1 MKKLFFVLIC
11 SLLSVAMMASVTVRG
26 VVISTE
32 DGLPVI
38 GASILEKGTSNGT
51 ITDFDGMYELIV
63 QDDATLVVSYV
74 GLATQ
79 ELKVTGPQMD
89 VRLSADAIAME
100 EVVVTAMGVVQEKK
114 RLNFA
119 VQNIGGEA
127 LTENKSANFVNS
139 LQGKIAG
146 VSVTNSGG
154 SPNAGSQIIIRGI
167 SSVNNSQSNEPLFIL
182 DGVAI
187 SGAGSSA
194 ADINPNDIENI
205 TVLKGA
211 AAAALY
217 GQDAANG
224 VIMITTKQG
233 EKGKI
238 KVQANGSWQWD
249 QAVRLPQ
256 LQQT

>member
-1 MKKLFFVLIC
+1 MKKLLFVLAC
-11 SLLSVAMMASVTVRG
+11 SLMSAAMMASVTVSG

-38 GASILEKGTSNGT
+38 GASVLEKGTSNGT
-51 ITDFDGMYELIV
+51 ITDFDGMYELTV
-63 QDDATLVVSYV
+63 QDGAVLVVSYV

-119 VQNIGGEA
+119 VQNIGGES
-127 LTENKSANFVNS
+127 LNESQNSNFVNS

-146 VSVTNSGG
+146 VSVTNAGG
-154 SPNAGSQIIIRGI
+154 SPNSGSQIIIRGI

-182 DGVAI
+182 DGV
-187 SGAGSSA
+187 
-194 ADINPNDIENI
+194 P
-205 TVLKGA
+205 V
-211 AAAALY
+211 
-217 GQDAANG
+217 NG
-224 VIMITTKQG
+224 GDRKSV
-233 EKGKI
+233 
-238 KVQANGSWQWD
+238 V
-249 QAVRLPQ
+249 
-256 LQQT
+256 